1 MRPLRLIPS
10 AALSLALLLT
20 FAATGR
26 SAPPAAAA
34 NVFPIEQG
42 YVDAGGV
49 LLYYEALG
57 RGEPLV
63 VVHGGPGASHDY
75 FLPYLI
81 PLARHNRVVFLDERG
96 SGKST
101 KLEDPKG
108 YTVEAMAD
116 DVEAVRKALGLGRI
130 NLLGHSYGGVVAQAY
145 ALKYQQN
152 LAHLV
157 LSSTFSSTRELN
169 EDLKRMKDALPAEA
183 REKVDKL
190 EAAGLFGQGKPWE
203 HGRYPDDYMRAAWGD
218 GYFAYLYGAH
228 PDPAYE
234 PVSPPA
240 TTWDLYREMWG
251 SHGEFIVDGNL
262 VSVEYNDRLGSLKVP
277 TLVTVG
283 EHDQVD
289 PVHAKA
295 LAGRIPG
302 AKLVVLPNSGHM
314 VFVDQPEI
322 YLKAVDE
329 FLHGR

>member
-10 AALSLALLLT
+10 AVLSLALLLT
-20 FAATGR
+20 SAATGR
-26 SAPPAAAA
+26 TASPAAGAA
-34 NVFPIEQG
+34 VFPIEQG
-42 YVDAGGV
+42 YVDAGDV
-49 LLYYEALG
+49 LLYYESIG

-108 YTVEAMAD
+108 YTVEAMAE
-116 DVEAVRKALGLGRI
+116 DVETVRKALGLGRI

-183 REKVDKL
+183 RERVDKL

-234 PVSPPA
+234 PVSPAA
-240 TTWDLYREMWG
+240 TSWDLYREMWG
-251 SHGEFIVDGNL
+251 SHGEFVVDGNL
-262 VSVEYNDRLGSLKVP
+262 VSVEYNDRLGTLKVP

-295 LAGRIPG
+295 LAGRIQG

-314 VFVDQPEI
+314 VFVDQPGL